1 MFGSGPSSV
10 VKVCCGPRCGSEPAH
25 RAVYQA
31 VESAAVAESQDTS
44 VLPTMC
50 RGWCGMGVT
59 LVLPSGDTI
68 KARDPDEARTKLKQN
83 ASPGG

>member
-1 MFGSGPSSV
+1 MLGAPCI
-10 VKVCCGPRCGSEPAH
+10 KVCCGPRCGSEPVH

-31 VESAAVAESQDTS
+31 AEVTADPQNIS

-68 KARDPDEARTKLKQN
+68 KARDADEARAKLNN
-83 ASPGG
+83 ALFGG